1 MIRKMKPTDAAALTI
16 INKEQLG
23 YEVPVDVTCKQIE
36 KLLLASDREFLYV
49 YEETKT
55 GKILGYVHAQ
65 LYETIY
71 SQTLLN
77 VLGLAVAKES
87 EGRGIGKQLMTKL
100 ETEAKKCNL
109 SAIRLNSGEQ
119 RTAAHQFYEHIGYV
133 SDKKQKRFIKY
144 LDT

>member
-1 MIRKMKPTDAAALTI
+1 MKPTDAAALTI

-77 VLGLAVAKES
+77 VLGLAVAKEA
-87 EGRGIGKQLMTKL
+87 EGHGIGKQLMTKL
-100 ETEAKKCNL
+100 ETEAKKYNL
-109 SAIRLNSGEQ
+109 CAIRLNSGNSVQ
-119 RTAAHQFYEHIGYV
+119 QPINFMNTLAMFL
-133 SDKKQKRFIKY
+133 IK
-144 LDT
+144 TKAIH

>member
-1 MIRKMKPTDAAALTI
+1 MKPTDAAALTI

-55 GKILGYVHAQ
+55 GKILGYVPAQ

-77 VLGLAVAKES
+77 VLGLAVAKEA

-109 SAIRLNSGEQ
+109 SAIRLNSGNSVQ
-119 RTAAHQFYEHIGYV
+119 QPINFMNTLAMFLIKNK
-133 SDKKQKRFIKY
+133 SDSLNTWILK
-144 LDT
+144 LCL

>member
-1 MIRKMKPTDAAALTI
+1 MKPTDAAALTI

-77 VLGLAVAKES
+77 VLGLAVAKEA

-100 ETEAKKCNL
+100 ETEAKSITCL
-109 SAIRLNSGEQ
+109 
-119 RTAAHQFYEHIGYV
+119 
-133 SDKKQKRFIKY
+133 RFA
-144 LDT
+144 

>member
-1 MIRKMKPTDAAALTI
+1 M
-16 INKEQLG
+16 
-23 YEVPVDVTCKQIE
+23 
-36 KLLLASDREFLYV
+36 
-49 YEETKT
+49 
-55 GKILGYVHAQ
+55 HAQ

-77 VLGLAVAKES
+77 VLGLAVAKEA

>member
-1 MIRKMKPTDAAALTI
+1 MIRKMKPTDAATLTI

-77 VLGLAVAKES
+77 VLGLAVAKEAES
-87 EGRGIGKQLMTKL
+87 RGIGKQLMMKL
-100 ETEAKKCNL
+100 ETEAKKYNL
-109 SAIRLNSGEQ
+109 CAIRLNSGEQ
-119 RTAAHQFYEHIGYV
+119 RTAAHQFYEHIGYI

>member
-23 YEVPVDVTCKQIE
+23 YEVSVDVTCKQIE

-49 YEETKT
+49 YEE
-55 GKILGYVHAQ
+55 ILGYVHAQ

-77 VLGLAVAKES
+77 VLGLAVAKEA

>member
-1 MIRKMKPTDAAALTI
+1 MKPTDAAALTI

-77 VLGLAVAKES
+77 VLGLAVAKEA
-87 EGRGIGKQLMTKL
+87 EGRGIGKRLMTKL

-109 SAIRLNSGEQ
+109 SAIRLNSGE
-119 RTAAHQFYEHIGYV
+119 
-133 SDKKQKRFIKY
+133 
-144 LDT
+144 

>member
-1 MIRKMKPTDAAALTI
+1 MKPTDAAALTI

-55 GKILGYVHAQ
+55 GKVLGYVHAQ

-77 VLGLAVAKES
+77 VLGGLAVAKEA

-100 ETEAKKCNL
+100 ETEAKKYNL
-109 SAIRLNSGEQ
+109 SAIRLNSGGEQ

>member
-1 MIRKMKPTDAAALTI
+1 MKPTDALALTI

-77 VLGLAVAKES
+77 VLGLAVAKEA
-87 EGRGIGKQLMTKL
+87 EGRGIGKQLMMNL
-100 ETEAKKCNL
+100 ETEAKKYNL

-119 RTAAHQFYEHIGYV
+119 RTAKTSI
-133 SDKKQKRFIKY
+133 
-144 LDT
+144 L